1 MTPSFPTRRS
11 SDLRSLVGSYA
22 KARETVETKKAHG
35 HEVLLTYLRSHV
47 EQIGSRPDGRKPVL
61 IEIGSTRENV
71 AGQGSTRIIADFC
84 QSSNIDFITVDMD
97 PHNTAA
103 AGAMFKKLGVGFQA
117 VNDKG
122 EDFLRA
128 YADDM
133 DFVFLDA
140 YDFDQIGR
148 AHV

>member
-1 MTPSFPTRRS
+1 M
-11 SDLRSLVGSYA
+11 
-22 KARETVETKKAHG
+22 
-35 HEVLLTYLRSHV
+35 
-47 EQIGSRPDGRKPVL
+47 L

-133 DFVFLDA
+133 DFVFMDA
-140 YDFDQIGR
+140 YDFTTGKNRGLRQGWDRRFSVRWI
-148 AHV
+148 V

>member
-1 MTPSFPTRRS
+1 MGDYRDLPVLYHADPNRRS
-11 SDLRSLVGSYA
+11 SGLW
-22 KARETVETKKAHG
+22 
-35 HEVLLTYLRSHV
+35 
-47 EQIGSRPDGRKPVL
+47 

-84 QSSNIDFITVDMD
+84 QSSNFDFITVDMD

-128 YADDM
+128 YADEM

-140 YDFDQIGR
+140 SDFDHGQNSELRNSGHQKFLERR
-148 AHV
+148 AENRRAGHEWLSQCRYRW

>member
-1 MTPSFPTRRS
+1 
-11 SDLRSLVGSYA
+11 
-22 KARETVETKKAHG
+22 
-35 HEVLLTYLRSHV
+35 
-47 EQIGSRPDGRKPVL
+47 
-61 IEIGSTRENV
+61 
-71 AGQGSTRIIADFC
+71 
-84 QSSNIDFITVDMD
+84 MD

-140 YDFDQIGR
+140 YDFDHGKHSELRQSRYKKFLGSEIDEIACHEMHLDCAKSVHLKLSAGGLVCIDDTWIDDGKR
-148 AHV
+148 SEEHTSELQSLMRISYAVFCL

>member
-1 MTPSFPTRRS
+1 MNSVVYFFSSRRRHTRCA
-11 SDLRSLVGSYA
+11 LVTGVQTCALPIS

-84 QSSNIDFITVDMD
+84 QSSNIDFITDDMD

-117 VNDKG
+117 VNDKV
-122 EDFLRA
+122 EDK
-128 YADDM
+128 
-133 DFVFLDA
+133 
-140 YDFDQIGR
+140 IGR
-148 AHV
+148 AHF